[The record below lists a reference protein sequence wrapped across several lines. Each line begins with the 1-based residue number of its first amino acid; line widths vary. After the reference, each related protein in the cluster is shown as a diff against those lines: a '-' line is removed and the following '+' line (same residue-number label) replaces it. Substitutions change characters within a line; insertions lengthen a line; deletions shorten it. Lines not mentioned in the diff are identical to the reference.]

1 LPNRSAGIRVSR
13 RSVLASIP
21 LTALTIA
28 ASGGCQKT
36 QSSQSAESR
45 LFGLAATGLD
55 DATLQRSQA
64 AAQTL
69 GKHLDVLTVY
79 DAFSW
84 EKPLPTA
91 LLDAVTA
98 AGCTPELS
106 WEPWDP
112 GAGKHQAAYT
122 AAQIAGGRYDI
133 YVRGWAEQAAAYGG
147 RFLLRFAHEM
157 NGDWYPWSVGA
168 PGGSPQDYVAA
179 YRRVRGIFDDAGAK
193 RVEWV
198 WCPNV
203 IVNGNTEAIAQCYPG
218 DQFVDIV
225 GVDGYNFGDLP
236 GHHWTQ
242 PADLFADSL
251 ALLTRLAP
259 GKQVW
264 INEVGCGDRGGDKA
278 RWISEFISWLAST
291 DVRALVWFE
300 VNGAGVDAD
309 WRLTSSPTT
318 IAAAKSALASW

>member
-1 LPNRSAGIRVSR
+1 MPNGSAGIGMSR
-13 RSVLASIP
+13 RRVLASIP
-21 LTALTIA
+21 LAALTVM
-28 ASGGCQKT
+28 ASGGCQRT
-36 QSSQSAESR
+36 QPSQSPQSR

-84 EKPLPTA
+84 ENPLPTA
-91 LLDAVTA
+91 LLDAVTS
-98 AGCTPELS
+98 AGCTPELT

-133 YVRGWAEQAAAYGG
+133 YVRGWAQQAAAYGR

-168 PGGSPQDYVAA
+168 PGGSPPDYVAA

-193 RVEWV
+193 YVQWV

-203 IVNGNTEAIAQCYPG
+203 IINGNTEAITQSYPG

-236 GHHWTQ
+236 GHQWTA
-242 PADLFADSL
+242 PADLFANTL
-251 ALLTRLAP
+251 ALVTKLAP

-264 INEVGCGDRGGDKA
+264 INEVGCGDRGGDKV
-278 RWISEFISWLAST
+278 RWISDFIAWLVTT
-291 DVRALVWFE
+291 DVRALIWFE
-300 VNGAGVDAD
+300 VNGTGGDPD
-309 WRLTSSPTT
+309 WRLTSSAPTA
-318 IAAAKSALASW
+318 AAAKSALASW